1 LQNISLAQICKVVSI
16 IIASMCGNFCLAAVD
31 NINKV
36 DLNTLRINPPNI
48 LLLNSYHPQYAW
60 TEKLTQGVQD
70 ALSAEISIENLRIE
84 YMDARR
90 NIDDEQYIEHLK
102 NLLEYKYKNNQPDII
117 ITSDDG
123 ALDFIL
129 SNGSTI
135 FPNIPTVFSGVN
147 IDKSEA
153 LKGQNNITGIYEG
166 MAIEENLN
174 LIRQVQPQVEQIIM
188 LGDVTSLGGSMVTQA
203 RLIQKKWQQEDR
215 LKHITLQVRDKF
227 ILTELYADSESLST
241 KTAFLILAI
250 HKDQSGEYFSFE
262 KQLPILSKHS
272 ASPIYGMWGGL
283 MIGNGIVGG
292 LINDPYLHGK
302 NTAKIAIEILA
313 GVSPATIPVK
323 YSSTFLPK
331 FDYLQ
336 LKRFELLG
344 SPLPKNS
351 TVINQPIS
359 VYEENKNIIN
369 ITISLF
375 VILFLVISLLI
386 KNIRQKQS
394 TQVQLSNLNQQ
405 LESKVNKRTLEL
417 IERNDALEEVNKQV
431 ERMAYTDV
439 LTGIGN
445 RRAANEEIESYISRS
460 HSDNKPLSLAIL
472 DIDHFKHVND
482 TFGHLAGD
490 DVLFRLAAAI
500 KHDLRPSDQVY
511 RWGGE
516 EFILLLP
523 DTAIESA
530 DAVCKRLRNTLND
543 CVHGQ
548 VGKVTV
554 SIGVASLQHE
564 DDLDSLITRCDV
576 FLYTAKE
583 NGRDQVVSSLQ
594 GLAGP

>member
-1 LQNISLAQICKVVSI
+1 MASMFGNFSLAAIHNITKVES
-16 IIASMCGNFCLAAVD
+16 
-31 NINKV
+31 
-36 DLNTLRINPPNI
+36 NTPRINPPSI

-60 TEKLTQGVQD
+60 TDKLTQGVQD
-70 ALSAEISIENLRIE
+70 ALSAEMSIENLRIE
-84 YMDARR
+84 YMDSRR
-90 NIDDEQYIEHLK
+90 NIDDKQYIEHLK
-102 NLLEYKYKNNQPDII
+102 NLFEYKYKNNQPDII
-117 ITSDDG
+117 ITSDDS

-129 SNGSTI
+129 SNSNSI
-135 FPNIPTVFSGVN
+135 FANIPIVFSGVN
-147 IDKSEA
+147 TDKTEV
-153 LKGQNNITGIYEG
+153 LKGHNNITGIYEG

-174 LIRQVQPQVEQIIM
+174 LIRQLQPKVEKIIM
-188 LGDVTSLGGSMVTQA
+188 LGDVTSLGANMVTQA
-203 RLIQKKWQQEDR
+203 RLIQKKWQQADG

-227 ILTELYADSESLST
+227 ILTELYADSENLNT
-241 KTAFLILAI
+241 KTAFLMLAI

-272 ASPIYGMWGGL
+272 AAPIYGMWGGL
-283 MIGNGIVGG
+283 MVGNGIVGG
-292 LINDPYLHGK
+292 LINDPYFHGK
-302 NTAKIAIEILA
+302 NAAKIAIEILN
-313 GVSPATIPVK
+313 GVSTESIPVK
-323 YSSTFLPK
+323 YSSKFLPK

-336 LKRFELLG
+336 LSRFELLD

-369 ITISLF
+369 ITTSLF
-375 VILFLVISLLI
+375 VFLVLVISLLI
-386 KNIRQKQS
+386 KNIRQKQY
-394 TQVQLSNLNQQ
+394 TQVQLFNLNQQ

-417 IERNDALEEVNKQV
+417 IERNDALEGVNKQV

-490 DVLFRLAAAI
+490 DVLFGLASAI
-500 KHDLRPSDQVY
+500 KNDLRPSDQVY

-516 EFILLLP
+516 EFILVLP
-523 DTAIESA
+523 DTAIETA
-530 DAVCKRLRNTLND
+530 DAVCQRLRNTLND
-543 CVHGQ
+543 YVHGP

-554 SIGVASLQHE
+554 SIGVASLQHK

-576 FLYTAKE
+576 FLYAAKE

-594 GLAGP
+594 D